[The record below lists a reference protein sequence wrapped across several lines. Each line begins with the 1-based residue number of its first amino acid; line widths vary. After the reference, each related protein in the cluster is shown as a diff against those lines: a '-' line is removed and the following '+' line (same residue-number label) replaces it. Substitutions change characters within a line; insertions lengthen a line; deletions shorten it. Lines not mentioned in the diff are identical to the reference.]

1 MSQNKTRVPGME
13 GTNGAFSRESEM
25 PNAYGKSG
33 MRNDRQTYYPG
44 MDANAPGYKETPNSN
59 SQSTNG
65 KPVVGFLYSISKR
78 GIGEYWPLY
87 VGPNTIGRSPNCSI
101 CLSEG
106 TVSDE
111 HAVLVIRKMKNP
123 EKLVASITDA
133 KSTCGTM
140 IDGVS
145 LGFASQECFNNNI
158 ITIGENYE
166 LLLILIDTKEF
177 NLKVAENFILVDE
190 PQKQDNSFFYQSEEY
205 ATNTEFSHNSMDN
218 FYSYE
223 KNDGTVGLDG
233 SRSANAGKTKYL

>member
-1 MSQNKTRVPGME
+1 MSQNKTRVPGMD
-13 GTNGAFSRESEM
+13 GTGGAFSREQEM
-25 PNAYGKSG
+25 HNAYGRSSMRSG
-33 MRNDRQTYYPG
+33 RQTYYPG
-44 MDANAPGYKETPNSN
+44 MDANAPGYKEAPNSI

-87 VGPNTIGRSPNCSI
+87 VGPNTIGRSSNCNV

-123 EKLVASITDA
+123 EKLAASIEDA
-133 KSTCGTM
+133 RSTNGTM
-140 IDGVS
+140 IDGIS
-145 LGFASQECFNNNI
+145 LGFGSQECFNNNI

-166 LLLILIDTKEF
+166 LLLILIDTKAF
-177 NLKVAENFILVDE
+177 NLKVAKNFISVE
-190 PQKQDNSFFYQSEEY
+190 EQEKQDNSFFYRSEYDQEFDHNPMDEFY
-205 ATNTEFSHNSMDN
+205 AN
-218 FYSYE
+218 E

-233 SRSANAGKTKYL
+233 SRSSGAGKTMHM